1 MKMRDG
7 TYNITDVGVSDASE
21 GGERR
26 RDYASEGRV
35 GKIHEKGRML
45 EKSLSMSGQIGMLL
59 RGMHPGGLL
68 NNSRISFL
76 KKLYFLGDF
85 FVTTAISSVSFHT

>member
-7 TYNITDVGVSDASE
+7 ITYNITDVGYRMPVK
-21 GGERR
+21 GG

-35 GKIHEKGRML
+35 GKVHEKGRML
-45 EKSLSMSGQIGMLL
+45 EKSLSMSVRIGMLL

-68 NNSRISFL
+68 NNSRI
-76 KKLYFLGDF
+76 F
-85 FVTTAISSVSFHT
+85 F